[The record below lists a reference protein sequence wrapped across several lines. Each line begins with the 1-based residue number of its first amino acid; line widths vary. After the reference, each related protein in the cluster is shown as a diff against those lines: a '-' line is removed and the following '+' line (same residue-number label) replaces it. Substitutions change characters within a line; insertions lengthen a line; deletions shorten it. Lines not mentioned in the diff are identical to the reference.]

1 MPPESEPPAVVYICA
16 TCGAETTPRNIG
28 AITCSANPQHRV
40 LYKKRTTRPQV
51 YKCI

>member
-1 MPPESEPPAVVYICA
+1 MPPESEAPAVVYVCA
-16 TCGAETTPRNIG
+16 TCGAETTLRSTGSIS
-28 AITCSANPQHRV
+28 CSADSHHRV